1 MDYLSDLQQD
11 VLTEAINLGIGN
23 AAASLSEMVNE
34 VVTLSVPVL
43 SFLDKQEA
51 INKIQLSANEN
62 VSGVSQNFEGP
73 FSGEALLLFPISKS
87 LELVRLMLQDTVEHD
102 MLTEFEEEALNEI
115 GNIILNS
122 GLSSLADVF
131 GEQINSSLP
140 IFRQGTCNE
149 VMNSK
154 VKQEKDIVLF
164 LRVDFNIESY
174 QVDGYV
180 VFLLDVNSITD
191 LIRHINKYLEAIGA

>member
-154 VKQEKDIVLF
+154 VKQEKEIVLF

-191 LIRHINKYLEAIGA
+191 LIRHIDKYLEAIGA